1 MRFAKRK
8 FALNPLAIHSKQK
21 HVLYICKA
29 FCYIEGVKTVSY
41 ARTAIKALKSIPAKD
56 RNAIMDKMDAYA
68 DGRPQDVIA
77 LKGSDFLRLRHR
89 DWRVVFE
96 ESVEAITVLDVAH
109 RRDVY
114 R

>member
-1 MRFAKRK
+1 
-8 FALNPLAIHSKQK
+8 
-21 HVLYICKA
+21 VKA
-29 FCYIEGVKTVSY
+29 VSY
-41 ARTAIKALKSIPAKD
+41 TRSAVKALKFLPAKD
-56 RNAIMDKMDAYA
+56 RDASMDTIDAYA
-68 DGRPQDVIA
+68 AGRPQDVVA

-96 ESVEAITVLDVAH
+96 DGADAITVLDVAH

>member
-1 MRFAKRK
+1 M
-8 FALNPLAIHSKQK
+8 
-21 HVLYICKA
+21 KA
-29 FCYIEGVKTVSY
+29 VSY
-41 ARTAIKALKSIPAKD
+41 ARSAIKALKTLPAKD

-68 DGRPQDVIA
+68 AGQPQDVVA

-96 ESVEAITVLDVAH
+96 EAAETITVLDVAH
-109 RRDVY
+109 RREVY